1 MKKLTVLLC
10 VAALLCGCS
19 SKNEKKDDGGTTAP
33 ETASTSS
40 SASTDNTEPTTEF
53 DDMHIDTSYEDPV
66 EGKTIDVT
74 EMEDVS
80 WDKLYREELEEFK
93 KSDDYDDTARFTVYD
108 INDDQIPELIIS
120 YGPMGNK
127 TYLVKSL
134 NDTDYTEFDKIENC
148 ADLCYIMKRS
158 LLATFRYNDAE
169 HIQTVQLYRLK
180 NDKFPN
186 VYTYQLTDNTAK
198 VNGKE
203 VTEDEYTEEYNHF
216 FEGVLKSIGMDHSFD
231 DDIVNA
237 ALGGAKDWKEAYCAV
252 LNDYLKYKKEN
263 DDNHF
268 SLMDISGDGVP
279 ELFVSGGYHY
289 APYVDVFAW
298 NGCPVPVGTFG
309 ADGTMLY
316 YADKNEIAT
325 KFDGPS
331 YTSGSIY
338 NFTNVFKFEEAFT
351 YGDNENSKKNDENV
365 ELVYYLSGEKTDK
378 DTYTKTVKERTSGKY
393 YVLGQD
399 NDITE
404 DTIKALA
411 EGKYTEAEMK

>member
-19 SKNEKKDDGGTTAP
+19 SKNEKESVENTTSA
-33 ETASTSS
+33 TAATSAVTSS
-40 SASTDNTEPTTEF
+40 DSAEPTTEF
-53 DDMHIDTSYEDPV
+53 DDMYIDTSYEDPV
-66 EGKTIDVT
+66 EGESIDVT
-74 EMEDVS
+74 EMDDVS
-80 WDKLYREELEEFK
+80 WDKFYRQELEDFK
-93 KSDDYDDTARFTVYD
+93 KSADYDDTARFTIYD

-127 TYLVKSL
+127 TYLLKSL

-148 ADLCYIMKRS
+148 ADLCYVMDRS
-158 LLATFRYNDAE
+158 LLVTYRYNDEE

-180 NDKFPN
+180 NTKLPN
-186 VYTYQLTDNTAK
+186 VYTYQITDNTCK

-216 FEGVLKSIGMDHSFD
+216 ISGVIKSVGMDHSFN
-231 DDIVNA
+231 DDIINA
-237 ALGGAKDWKEAYCAV
+237 ALGQAKDWKEAYCAI
-252 LNDYLKYKKEN
+252 LNDYLKYKKAN

-279 ELFVSGGYHY
+279 ELFISGGYHY
-289 APYVDVFAW
+289 APYVDIYAW

-309 ADGTMLY
+309 ADGTVLF
-316 YADKNEIAT
+316 DDEKNEIST
-325 KFDGPS
+325 RFDGPS
-331 YTSGSIY
+331 ITSGSVY
-338 NFTNVFKFEEAFT
+338 NFTNVFKFEETFT
-351 YGDNENSKKNDENV
+351 YGNNENSKKNDENV
-365 ELVYYLSGEKTDK
+365 EVVYYLNGEKTDK
-378 DTYTKTVKERTSGKY
+378 DNYEKTVKEHTSGKY
-393 YVLGQD
+393 YILGQD

-411 EGKYTEAEMK
+411 EGKYKEAEKK